1 MVRHGGILVVI
12 PATLEA
18 EIGGYSS
25 RPALAKASKT
35 LSQKQARHGGTGL
48 CPNYSGGG
56 GSISMIL
63 GPLRQNNKT
72 LSENQL
78 KRKRTKRTGA

>member
-1 MVRHGGILVVI
+1 MPVI
-12 PATLEA
+12 PAPREM
-18 EIGGYSS
+18 EQEYCK
-25 RPALAKASKT
+25 LAKKKKKKVSKT